1 MHESMFVKR
10 NENGGN
16 DVGLTG
22 HTPFF
27 FSLLSYFGKWSEN
40 ASVART

>member
-27 FSLLSYFGKWSEN
+27 FLCHTLGNGLKML
-40 ASVART
+40 V